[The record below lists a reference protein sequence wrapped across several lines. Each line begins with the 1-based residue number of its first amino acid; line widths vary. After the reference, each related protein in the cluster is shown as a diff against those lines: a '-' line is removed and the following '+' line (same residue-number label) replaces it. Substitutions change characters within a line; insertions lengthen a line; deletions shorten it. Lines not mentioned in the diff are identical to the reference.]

1 MLFCRID
8 KPIFPVVARTEK
20 ITKIFIF
27 SVRTTWKETVQCHG
41 SETEGAK

>member
-27 SVRTTWKETVQCHG
+27 SVFLLKV
-41 SETEGAK
+41 